1 MSKIPYETSVFFF
14 VLWIQINPITMRNL
28 RYHHLSRS
36 REPLACFRSQRR
48 KLISTLLPAC
58 VLALLF
64 RSSAF
69 KVSIYCLFLVVGP
82 PGEPGKRG
90 KKGKKGD
97 PGEPGPQVSRSVPPF
112 RYHPFAPPRSRSV
125 HPPSCWHVFFFF
137 FFFLFFV
144 SFFFSP

>member
-1 MSKIPYETSVFFF
+1 MKRVF
-14 VLWIQINPITMRNL
+14 WIRIDPITMRNL
-28 RYHHLSRS
+28 RYHRLSQPRAT
-36 REPLACFRSQRR
+36 RVFRSQRR
-48 KLISTLLPAC
+48 KLISTLLS

-112 RYHPFAPPRSRSV
+112 RYHPFT
-125 HPPSCWHVFFFF
+125 PSI
-137 FFFLFFV
+137 L
-144 SFFFSP
+144 